1 MDAKAIAAAKKDQ
14 KFAEGITEVQLSMAR
29 GDVKLIDEEIKG
41 IKMQLDFEE
50 QINSFA
56 KNINYKG
63 DN

>member
-14 KFAEGITEVQLSMAR
+14 KFAEGITEEQLSMAR

>member
-1 MDAKAIAAAKKDQ
+1 
-14 KFAEGITEVQLSMAR
+14 MAR